1 MTLPGSAASLRMAA
15 IISMFPAPVEQLIT
29 ELSKLPGIGRRSAQ
43 RIAFYMLR
51 QPRED
56 AELLSQAVI
65 DVKDRI
71 RFCRQCFNFTDD
83 ELCVVCRDA
92 RRDETVICVVE
103 EPSDII
109 PIEKGGDYRGLY
121 HVLGGALSPLDGV
134 DPEHL
139 RIRELVA
146 RVENGQVEEVIIAT
160 NPNTTGESTAMYIAD
175 ELRGRVKVTRLASG
189 LPVGADL
196 EYADEATVSRAILGR
211 REI

>member
-1 MTLPGSAASLRMAA
+1 
-15 IISMFPAPVEQLIT
+15 MFPTPVEQLIT
-29 ELSKLPGIGRRSAQ
+29 ELARLPGIGRRSAQ

-51 QPRED
+51 QPRQQ
-56 AELLSQAVI
+56 AAALSQAIV

-71 RFCRQCFNFTDD
+71 SFCNQCFNFTDD
-83 ELCVVCRDA
+83 DLCVFCRDA
-92 RRDETVICVVE
+92 RRDASLICVVE

-109 PIEKGGDYRGLY
+109 PIEKGGEYRGLY

-139 RIRELVA
+139 RIHELAGRVA
-146 RVENGQVEEVIIAT
+146 AGGVEEVIIAT
-160 NPNTTGESTAMYIAD
+160 NPNTTGESTAMFIAD
-175 ELRGRVKVTRLASG
+175 ELRGKVKVTRLASG